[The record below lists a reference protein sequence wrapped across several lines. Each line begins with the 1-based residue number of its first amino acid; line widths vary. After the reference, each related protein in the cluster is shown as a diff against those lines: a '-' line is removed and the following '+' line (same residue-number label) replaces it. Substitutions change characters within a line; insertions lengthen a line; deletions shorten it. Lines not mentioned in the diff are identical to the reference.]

1 MAQVFL
7 NSTPP
12 DTSRSRFRLPHW
24 GWFLL
29 ATIVL
34 VVGFVGL
41 SIWVPYHRD
50 RQIVQKI
57 ESWGGKVET
66 ETADHEWLLELLGED
81 LMKNIK
87 VFERVKGVTLMGRTV
102 TDGEMPHLSGLKSLT
117 DLSLYNTTVTDA
129 GLVHL
134 CKMTNLRELD
144 LGKTAVT
151 DAGLVHLSKMTNLRQ
166 LGLGKTA
173 VTNAGL
179 LHLNRMTNLESLDL
193 SGTAVT
199 DAGLVHLSGFRV
211 LGGLYLNGTKVTK
224 KGIEELK
231 TTLPYCLI
239 TY

>member
-1 MAQVFL
+1 
-7 NSTPP
+7 
-12 DTSRSRFRLPHW
+12 
-24 GWFLL
+24 
-29 ATIVL
+29 

-50 RQIVQKI
+50 RQIFQRI

-66 ETADHEWLLELLGED
+66 ETAGPEWLLELLGED
-81 LMKNIK
+81 LIENVK
-87 VFERVKGVTLMGRTV
+87 VFERVKSVTLMGRTV
-102 TDGEMPHLSGLKSLT
+102 TDAEMAHLSGLKSLT
-117 DLSLYNTTVTDA
+117 DLSLYNSTVTDA
-129 GLVHL
+129 SLVHL
-134 CKMTNLRELD
+134 SKMTNLRELG

-151 DAGLVHLSKMTNLRQ
+151 DAGLLHLS
-166 LGLGKTA
+166 
-173 VTNAGL
+173 
-179 LHLNRMTNLESLDL
+179 RMTNLESLDL

-199 DAGLVHLSGFRV
+199 DAGLVHLSGFTV